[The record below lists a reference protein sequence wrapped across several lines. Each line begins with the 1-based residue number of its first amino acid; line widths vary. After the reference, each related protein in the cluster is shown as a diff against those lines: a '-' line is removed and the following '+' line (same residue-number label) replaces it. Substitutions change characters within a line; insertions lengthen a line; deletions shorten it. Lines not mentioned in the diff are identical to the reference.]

1 MLKKQLGFTLIEL
14 LVVIAIIGIL
24 AAVVLASLNDARK
37 SGSDAAIQQ
46 ALGNARS
53 QAEIVYNKNGAFS
66 YANVCIDSQIGSLM
80 NSAKSSAGITAAN
93 NTAVGTGSDGTH
105 VTCHSSASA
114 WAIISPL
121 NGTTTA
127 AWCVDSTGKA
137 GRTAVGVVG
146 ANNYDCN

>member
-1 MLKKQLGFTLIEL
+1 MKKNISGFTLIEL

-66 YANVCIDSQIGSLM
+66 YAGVCTDPQITSLL
-80 NSAKSSAGITAAN
+80 NSAKSSAGITNAVVTAAA
-93 NTAVGTGSDGTH
+93 TASDGTH
-105 VTCHSSASA
+105 VTCHSQAAS

-137 GRTAVGVVG
+137 ARTGVGVVQ